1 MLFNFLRR
9 QPLQKIIKIFL
20 VGLVLLVVGGG
31 VYFWQQTQPVTD
43 SPANNV
49 RFVVRRGESVQSIAR
64 NLQTAG
70 LIRNQLFF
78 RLVVK
83 LTDLEKTL
91 QAGSFQLSPDMTYQ
105 EIAQA
110 LTEGTNDVWVTIP
123 EGWRREQIAQELT
136 AKEELTAFDE
146 FEFLTLTEGLEGRLF
161 PDTYL
166 IAKESTAET
175 IVSLLLNTF
184 EQKVLIGFADE
195 IAAAKRDFDQVLIL
209 ASIVEREA
217 RGLEEMRHVAGIL
230 ENRLELG
237 MALQADA
244 TLQYIK
250 GYNPSTESW
259 WSPPRAADKNLESP
273 FNTYLYPGL
282 PPQPITNPGL
292 LAISASLKPLET
304 DNLYYL
310 HGADG
315 EIHYAHSLEV
325 HNANVRQYL
334 R

>member
-1 MLFNFLRR
+1 
-9 QPLQKIIKIFL
+9 
-20 VGLVLLVVGGG
+20 
-31 VYFWQQTQPVTD
+31 
-43 SPANNV
+43 
-49 RFVVRRGESVQSIAR
+49 
-64 NLQTAG
+64 
-70 LIRNQLFF
+70 
-78 RLVVK
+78 
-83 LTDLEKTL
+83 
-91 QAGSFQLSPDMTYQ
+91 
-105 EIAQA
+105 
-110 LTEGTNDVWVTIP
+110 
-123 EGWRREQIAQELT
+123 
-136 AKEELTAFDE
+136 
-146 FEFLTLTEGLEGRLF
+146 LTLTEGLEGRLF

-325 HNANVRQYL
+325 HNANVRRYL

>member
-1 MLFNFLRR
+1 MLSTLFRHQSSPKLLTVLSLGLAFL
-9 QPLQKIIKIFL
+9 II
-20 VGLVLLVVGGG
+20 GGG
-31 VYFWQQTQPVTD
+31 VYFWGQTQPVVD
-43 SPANNV
+43 GPANNV
-49 RFVVRRGESVQSIAR
+49 RFVVKRGESVQSIAH
-64 NLQTAG
+64 NLETAG

-78 RLVVK
+78 KLVVM
-83 LTDLEKTL
+83 LTDLEKSL

-105 EIAQA
+105 EITQA
-110 LTEGTNDVWVTIP
+110 LTEGTNDLWVTIP
-123 EGWRREQIAQELT
+123 EGWRREQIAQELA

-146 FEFLTLTEGLEGRLF
+146 FEFLTLTAGLEGRLF

-175 IVSLLLNTF
+175 VVSLLLNTF
-184 EQKVLIGFADE
+184 EQKVLEGFADE
-195 IAAAKRDFDQVLIL
+195 IAAAKREFDQVLIL

-250 GYNPSTESW
+250 GYNQSTQSW
-259 WSPPRAADKNLESP
+259 WSPPQAADKKLESP

-282 PPQPITNPGL
+282 PPQPIANPGL
-292 LAISASLKPLET
+292 LAIRASLEPLET
-304 DNLYYL
+304 NNLYYL

-315 EIHYAHSLEV
+315 EIHYAHNLEV